1 MNTWQSTHPGG
12 GFAAAGSMRTVVGF
26 GRELRDE
33 RERLGVPLEALA
45 DATKVPLRNL
55 RALEDDHWTE
65 LPGGVFTRGIVRGY
79 CKVLGLPE
87 SQWMERLTTAA
98 AQVAAEPDWAEF
110 AQNVKRNRV
119 STTPAQRRR
128 WWGVAL
134 MLVTVIALAW
144 ACWHFVLK
152 QRLPEHL
159 SWPGHEVKASAKTG
173 PARAVPLPQTGCVAP
188 GSLCCEKMN
197 AHGTTAA

>member
-1 MNTWQSTHPGG
+1 MSTWQSTHPAK
-12 GFAAAGSMRTVVGF
+12 GFAAVESVRTVVGF

-33 RERLGVPLEALA
+33 RERLGVPLEVLA

-87 SQWMERLTTAA
+87 TQWMDRLTRAA
-98 AQVAAEPDWAEF
+98 AEVPAEPDWAEF

-119 STTPAQRRR
+119 TTTPAQRRR
-128 WWGVAL
+128 WWGVL
-134 MLVTVIALAW
+134 LLFLGLLALAW
-144 ACWHFVLK
+144 ACWHYVL
-152 QRLPEHL
+152 RDRFGDLLPQHF
-159 SWPGHEVKASAKTG
+159 SWPGHETKAPDSKNPPDTG
-173 PARAVPLPQTGCVAP
+173 TAP
-188 GSLCCEKMN
+188 
-197 AHGTTAA
+197 